1 MHAKKLIKLKL
12 ESLLHITLPSTAIS
26 FSFSLTELSLL
37 YQITQFRLLPHHLE
51 MMNINT
57 NMTTLLSSS
66 SWEGYDSQSFIFRQL
81 HFMHHVQIVELVV
94 ALFVFI
100 AIYSLRQKKRHGLPV
115 WPVLGMLPSM
125 VMGIQTDMYEFISE
139 VVCRQNGTFQF
150 KGPWFSSLKC
160 VITSDPRNLEHLLK
174 TKFQNFPKG
183 QYFRDTLQDLLGD
196 GIFNADD
203 ETWQRQRKTA
213 SIEFHSTKFRHLTT
227 ESLLELVHC
236 RLIPVL
242 EESMKQ
248 AGPIDLQD
256 VLLRLLSLSYY
267 YISTVTCYN
276 VVIGVL
282 YIDQVDF

>member
-1 MHAKKLIKLKL
+1 
-12 ESLLHITLPSTAIS
+12 
-26 FSFSLTELSLL
+26 
-37 YQITQFRLLPHHLE
+37 
-51 MMNINT
+51 
-57 NMTTLLSSS
+57 MTTLLSSS

-100 AIYSLRQKKRHGLPV
+100 VIYSLRQKKRYGLPV